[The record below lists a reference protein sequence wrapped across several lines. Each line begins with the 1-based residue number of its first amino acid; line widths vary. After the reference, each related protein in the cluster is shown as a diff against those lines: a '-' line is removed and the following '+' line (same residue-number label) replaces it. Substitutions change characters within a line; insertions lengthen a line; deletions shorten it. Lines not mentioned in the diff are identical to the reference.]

1 MPYAPQGTLIKADL
15 DTHEAAVTGI
25 HGVGSLNIAGFHS
38 TGEEVSKVIWKDAS
52 STALT
57 DFNRTEVL
65 DWTDLDL
72 TEYVSPN
79 AKFAILGLRMRAD
92 TVGTDDSDL
101 KIRKNGTTPGISPIL
116 TLDAQGTTPGVY
128 KRLVTIIGLDSGQVI
143 EYCVA
148 VGPGGW
154 QLDSIIDVLG
164 YIE

>member
-1 MPYAPQGTLIKADL
+1 MPRYPRYTDAEAVAAAKA
-15 DTHEAAVTGI
+15 
-25 HGVGSLNIAGFHS
+25 AGL
-38 TGEEVSKVIWKDAS
+38 SKVVWKDAS

-57 DFNRTEVL
+57 DFDRTEIL

-72 TEYVSPN
+72 TDYTSPD

-92 TVGTDDSDL
+92 TVGTDDSSL

-116 TLDAQGTTPGVY
+116 TMDAAGTTAGVY
-128 KRLVTIIGLDSGQVI
+128 QRLVIIIGLDSGQVI
-143 EYCVA
+143 EYCIA

-154 QLDSIIDVLG
+154 QVDSIIDVLG